1 MKCVYY
7 NPQTLEVSSYGT
19 ISPEAFAIVSEEGR
33 PIISVDEF
41 PEGFAPWLYD
51 VDPAAKTLV
60 LSPNPRPD
68 PTAPPPVPDP
78 GDGIPPISDRQFYQQ
93 AAIDGYITQADALA
107 AVQSGFIPAILQQ
120 IVDNTLDPAEKF
132 DAEMHLAGATI
143 FYRHHHLTV
152 KIGAAFGLSSG
163 DLDDFWRNAAK
174 L

>member
-33 PIISVDEF
+33 PIISVEDF
-41 PEGFAPWLYD
+41 PDGFAPWLYD
-51 VDPAAKTLV
+51 VDPSTKSLV

-68 PTAPPPVPDP
+68 PTAPPVIPDP
-78 GDGIPPISDRQFYQQ
+78 ESIIPTISDRQFYQQ
-93 AAIDGYITQADALA
+93 AALAGYITKADALA

-132 DAEMHLAGATI
+132 DAEMLLSGATE
-143 FYRHHHLTV
+143 FKRGHPLTI
-152 KIGAAFGLSSG
+152 KIGGAFGLS
-163 DLDDFWRNAAK
+163 DDQLDQFWRDAAK